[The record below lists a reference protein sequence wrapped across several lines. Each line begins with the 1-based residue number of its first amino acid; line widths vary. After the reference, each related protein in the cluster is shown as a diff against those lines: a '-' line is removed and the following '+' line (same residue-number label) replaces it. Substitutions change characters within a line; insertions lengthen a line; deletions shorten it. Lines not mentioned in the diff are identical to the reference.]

1 MRDSAVTGRTVCLD
15 AAAIR
20 GCVTSEDLRQ
30 AVLAKLQL
38 PAGGVSACLELD
50 GKALPIDKPLDLGIA
65 TAKSPIML
73 TLSSQGL
80 LGGSDKGGSNEEV
93 NPDQGS
99 DDGDKGEG
107 DFDDAG
113 FFLEADAQEE
123 QTPLGQI

>member
-20 GCVTSEDLRQ
+20 GCATSEDLRQ
-30 AVLAKLQL
+30 AVLAKLQV

-50 GKALPIDKPLDLGIA
+50 GKALPRDQPLNLGILTA
-65 TAKSPIML
+65 TSPIML
-73 TLSSQGL
+73 TLSPQGL
-80 LGGSDKGGSNEEV
+80 LGGSDKGG
-93 NPDQGS
+93 
-99 DDGDKGEG
+99 GEG

-123 QTPLGQI
+123 QTP

>member
-30 AVLAKLQL
+30 AVLAKLQV

-50 GKALPIDKPLDLGIA
+50 GKALPRDKPLDLGIA
-65 TAKSPIML
+65 TATSPIL
-73 TLSSQGL
+73 ITLSPQGL
-80 LGGSDKGGSNEEV
+80 LGGSDKGGN
-93 NPDQGS
+93 
-99 DDGDKGEG
+99 GEG

-123 QTPLGQI
+123 QKPKGQI